1 MANQVGSIDFM
12 SDQLS
17 MAFMSDQLN
26 SEKTFLTVNAMDD
39 DNLDGLSF
47 EVDTSLTS
55 SKVGRVLEQIIEW
68 RGKPAALG
76 CDHGP
81 EYLSQTLVK

>member
-26 SEKTFLTVNAMDD
+26 SEKTFLTVNAMDY
-39 DNLDGLSF
+39 DNLDGLGI
-47 EVDTSLTS
+47 EVDTSLKS
-55 SKVGRVLEQIIEW
+55 SKVG
-68 RGKPAALG
+68 
-76 CDHGP
+76 
-81 EYLSQTLVK
+81 LSLIHI